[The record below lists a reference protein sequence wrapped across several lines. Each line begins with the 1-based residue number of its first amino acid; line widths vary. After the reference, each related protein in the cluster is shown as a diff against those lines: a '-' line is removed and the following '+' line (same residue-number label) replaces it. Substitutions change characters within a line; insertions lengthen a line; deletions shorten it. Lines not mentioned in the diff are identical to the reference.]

1 MTDLSQYRFFISQ
14 PSPCGYLRE
23 QQASNLLF
31 DPRETVDAELFMQ
44 LCEYGF
50 RRSGGQ
56 FYRPRCQS
64 CNACIPVRVLA
75 NEFVP
80 NRQQKRNLKR
90 NADLTLHITKPR
102 FTEEYYD
109 LYARY
114 IEGKHADGDMY
125 PASPEQFSRFLLN
138 PLPFSRFYEFRKEER
153 LLAVAVTDEL
163 PRGLTAV
170 YTFYDPDEGE
180 RSLGRFAI
188 LSQINQC
195 KHLGLPALYLG
206 YAIRQCRK
214 MNYKTEYRPIQMMMY
229 SNHWYRYSEK
239 ALAD

>member
-1 MTDLSQYRFFISQ
+1 MTDLAQYKFYLSQDG
-14 PSPCGYLRE
+14 PCGYLPGR
-23 QQASNLLF
+23 QSSNLLF

-56 FYRPRCQS
+56 VYRPRCKS
-64 CNACIPVRVLA
+64 CNACIAVRVKA
-75 NEFVP
+75 DSFQP

-90 NADLTLHITKPR
+90 NADLTLHIAKPR
-102 FTEEYYD
+102 FTEEYYN

-125 PASPEQFSRFLLN
+125 PASIEQFSRFLLHD
-138 PLPFSRFYEFRKEER
+138 LPFTRFYEFRLEER

-170 YTFYDPDEGE
+170 YTFYDPDEE
-180 RSLGRFAI
+180 SRSLGRYAI
-188 LSQINQC
+188 LSQIHECQR
-195 KHLGLPALYLG
+195 LGLEAVYLG
-206 YAIRQCRK
+206 YAISQCRK
-214 MNYKTEYRPIQMMMY
+214 MNYKTEYRPIEMMLY
-229 SNHWYRYSEK
+229 NNHWFRYGGTVNT
-239 ALAD
+239 

>member
-1 MTDLSQYRFFISQ
+1 MTDLSQYRFFLSKAA
-14 PSPCGYLRE
+14 PCGYLPDK
-23 QQASNLLF
+23 QASSLLF
-31 DPRETVDAELFMQ
+31 DPSETVDAELFMQ

-56 FYRPRCQS
+56 FYRPRCPS
-64 CNACIPVRVLA
+64 CNACMPVRVMA
-75 NEFVP
+75 SEFVP

-90 NADLTLHITKPR
+90 NADLTLNIVTPR

-125 PASPEQFSRFLLN
+125 PPSPKQFSDFLLYD
-138 PLPFSRFYEFRKEER
+138 LPFTRFYEFRLEKR

-170 YTFYDPDEGE
+170 YTFYEPNEE
-180 RSLGRFAI
+180 QRSLGRFAI

-195 KHLGLPALYLG
+195 KEQGLPALYLG
-206 YAIRQCRK
+206 YAISECRK
-214 MNYKTEYRPIQMMMY
+214 MNYKTQYQPIQMMLY
-229 SNHWYRYSEK
+229 NNHWFRYGGTVN
-239 ALAD
+239 A